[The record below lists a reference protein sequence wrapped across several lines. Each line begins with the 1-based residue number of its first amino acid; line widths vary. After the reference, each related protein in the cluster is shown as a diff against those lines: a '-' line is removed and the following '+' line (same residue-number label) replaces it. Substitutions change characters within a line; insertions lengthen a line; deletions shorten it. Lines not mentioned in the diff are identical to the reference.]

1 MHKRVARYKAVLFDL
16 DGTLLDTAPDFT
28 TATNVLLAKK
38 NLPQTTEEKIRPLI
52 SDGSAGIISSI
63 FMMDKSS
70 QIFEKTRKELLVAY
84 KKHLADNTRLFK
96 GLDKLLL
103 ELENNNIPWGVVTN
117 KPELYTKA
125 IFNQLKMKWHPDVTV
140 CPDHIKKIKPDPEA
154 VLLACS
160 QLGVKAK
167 DTVFIGDHH
176 RDIKAGISAGTSTI
190 AAAYGYIDDH
200 SALSDW
206 QADHIVMRSEDLIN
220 LIFYP
225 Q

>member
-1 MHKRVARYKAVLFDL
+1 MQRRVARYKAVLFDL

-28 TATNVLLAKK
+28 TATNMLLSKK
-38 NLPQTTEEKIRPLI
+38 NLPQITEEEIRPLI
-52 SDGSAGIISSI
+52 SDGSAGIVSSI
-63 FMMDKSS
+63 FMMNNSS
-70 QIFEKTRKELLVAY
+70 PVFEKTRRELLVAY
-84 KKHLADNTRLFK
+84 EEHLADNTQLFK
-96 GLDKLLL
+96 GLDELLL
-103 ELENNNIPWGVVTN
+103 ELKNSNIPWGVVTN
-117 KPELYTKA
+117 KPELYTMA
-125 IFNQLKMKWHPDVTV
+125 IFNQLKIKWCPDVTI
-140 CPDHIKKIKPDPEA
+140 CPDHVKRTKPDPEA

-200 SALSDW
+200 TTVSDW
-206 QADHIVMRSEDLIN
+206 QANHVAMHPEDLIN

-225 Q
+225 